1 MASEGEREQLWK
13 VKRGLVRE
21 GGAVV
26 VYCDLAR
33 PGEAWGGLGRPGE
46 AWGGLGRP
54 SCRRQPGAAAPPT
67 PAPTLLW
74 SSAQVPAKREQFG
87 ELETTLAAKASLD
100 SYPSKATC
108 PHLLGALPISVNLC
122 LLLPQHVPSI

>member
-46 AWGGLGRP
+46 AWGG
-54 SCRRQPGAAAPPT
+54 
-67 PAPTLLW
+67 PAVGGSQVLLH
-74 SSAQVPAKREQFG
+74 
-87 ELETTLAAKASLD
+87 
-100 SYPSKATC
+100 
-108 PHLLGALPISVNLC
+108 HLL
-122 LLLPQHVPSI
+122 LLLPYFGQVPRFQQKGSNLESLKQHWRPRLALIPIQARPPAHTSLVHCPSLLTYVFCYPNMCLPSEPY